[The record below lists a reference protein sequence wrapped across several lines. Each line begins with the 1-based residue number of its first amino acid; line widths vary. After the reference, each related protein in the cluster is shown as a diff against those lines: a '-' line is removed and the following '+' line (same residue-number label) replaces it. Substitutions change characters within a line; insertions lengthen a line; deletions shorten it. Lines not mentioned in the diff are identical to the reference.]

1 MEGKLKTFRTQSL
14 FNFGFHVDLALCFE
28 RYQEKFTVFKD
39 RNVLARVAF
48 LTPVRELG
56 CKRLKATATFTHAQ
70 TFNHCVTLCSY
81 GETNE
86 TGNRHG
92 KVCERMQERS
102 KQ

>member
-39 RNVLARVAF
+39 RNVLACVAF

-56 CKRLKATATFTHAQ
+56 CKTLKARHLTTIPGYSNVNTCADIKPL
-70 TFNHCVTLCSY
+70 CYTL
-81 GETNE
+81 
-86 TGNRHG
+86 
-92 KVCERMQERS
+92 
-102 KQ
+102 